1 MNHLKPYS
9 VFLLTEHQDPFQ
21 VPELMPDDVAL
32 LLQENLAKNEF
43 HPDEKIWPVI
53 WDFAGQDIYRSI
65 HPIFMSTE
73 DIYLLVFD
81 LTKKLSEK
89 AVCRVNVGHI
99 EHPVTARD
107 DEDTNLDHLLRWM
120 DLIHS
125 LKKGNQKEKEGI
137 SYPPVILVGTHAD
150 CVDDPIKKMELVKQ
164 KCLRVFCKHSYLP
177 HIRVCLSIDNT
188 KAGKSVDQEEIE
200 NFRIKILE
208 VADKMPHTKKLI
220 PLQWHRVEKEIIQPK
235 WQRRKFLF
243 KESFR
248 ENIVLPY
255 CTFEKEDD
263 FDKLV
268 HFLHSRG
275 TIVYHELEND
285 EEKGGLVILD
295 PQWLI
300 NIFCKIINVNPQKN
314 EPWSIETDR
323 KELAEK
329 GILSRRLIDYTCED
343 ESVNSIKDCL
353 ISLMDKFNLI
363 CHCLQE
369 KGESQ
374 ILVPCMLR
382 TAIKYQ
388 DKESETGSTVPIYL
402 TFQTAYVP
410 SGLFPRLIVLF
421 VKNPQYTNMYELT
434 SNKAE
439 FVLDKNNNHP
449 FQLECYKSVIKLG
462 FRKADGSL
470 TQEHYE
476 YVLR

>member
-1 MNHLKPYS
+1 MPEEVAS
-9 VFLLTEHQDPFQ
+9 LLE
-21 VPELMPDDVAL
+21 
-32 LLQENLAKNEF
+32 ENLAKNEL
-43 HPDEKIWPVI
+43 HPDEKIWPEI
-53 WDFAGQDIYRSI
+53 WDFAGQDIYRAI

-81 LTKKLSEK
+81 LKKKLSEK
-89 AVCRVNVGHI
+89 AVCRVNVDQK
-99 EHPVTARD
+99 EHAVTARD
-107 DEDTNLDHLLRWM
+107 GEDTNLDHLLRWL

-125 LKKGNQKEKEGI
+125 LVKGNQKDEEGFL
-137 SYPPVILVGTHAD
+137 YPPVILVGTHAD
-150 CVDDPIKKMELVKQ
+150 GVESPSKKMELVIE
-164 KCLRVFCKHSYLP
+164 KCKRVICKESYLP
-177 HIRVCLSIDNT
+177 HIRGCLSIDNT

-200 NFRIKILE
+200 NLRAKILE

-235 WQRRKFLF
+235 WRRENFLP

-248 ENIVLPY
+248 KNIVLPN

-263 FDKLV
+263 FEELV

-275 TIVYHELEND
+275 TIVYHEHEYD
-285 EEKGGLVILD
+285 EKKEGLVILD

-300 NIFCKIINVNPQKN
+300 NIFCKIINVNPQEN
-314 EPWSIETDR
+314 DPLFIEADR

-329 GILSRRLIDYTCED
+329 GILSRRLIDYTCND
-343 ESVNSIKDCL
+343 EGVNSIKDCL

-363 CHCLQE
+363 CHCRQE
-369 KGESQ
+369 KGQKGESQ

-388 DKESETGSTVPIYL
+388 DKESETGSPVPIYL
-402 TFQTAYVP
+402 TFQTEYVP
-410 SGLFPRLIVLF
+410 NGLFSRLIVLF

-434 SNKAE
+434 SSKAG
-439 FVLDKNNNHP
+439 FVLDKNDNHL
-449 FQLECYKSVIKLG
+449 FQMERYKSVIKLG

>member
-1 MNHLKPYS
+1 MPEEVAS
-9 VFLLTEHQDPFQ
+9 LLE
-21 VPELMPDDVAL
+21 
-32 LLQENLAKNEF
+32 ENLAKNEF
-43 HPDEKIWPVI
+43 HPDEKIWPEI
-53 WDFAGQDIYRSI
+53 WDFAGQDIYRAI

-81 LTKKLSEK
+81 LKKKLSEK
-89 AVCRVNVGHI
+89 AVCRVNVGQK
-99 EHPVTARD
+99 EHVVTARD

-125 LKKGNQKEKEGI
+125 LVKGNQQDEEGFL
-137 SYPPVILVGTHAD
+137 YPPVILVGTHAD
-150 CVDDPIKKMELVKQ
+150 GVESPIKKMELVIE
-164 KCLRVFCKHSYLP
+164 KCKRVICKESYLP
-177 HIRVCLSIDNT
+177 HIRGCLSIDNT

-200 NFRIKILE
+200 NLRAKILE

-235 WQRRKFLF
+235 WQSRKFLLE
-243 KESFR
+243 ESFR
-248 ENIVLPY
+248 ESIVLPH

-263 FDKLV
+263 FEELV
-268 HFLHSRG
+268 RFLHSRG
-275 TIVYHELEND
+275 TIVYHEHEYD
-285 EEKGGLVILD
+285 EKKEGLVILD

-300 NIFCKIINVNPQKN
+300 NIFCKIINVNPQEN
-314 EPWSIETDR
+314 DPLFIQADR

-329 GILSRRLIDYTCED
+329 GILSRRLIDYTCND
-343 ESVNSIKDCL
+343 EGVNSIKDCL

-363 CHCLQE
+363 CHCRQE
-369 KGESQ
+369 NGQKCESQ

-388 DKESETGSTVPIYL
+388 DKESETGSPVPIYL
-402 TFQTAYVP
+402 TFQTEYVP
-410 SGLFPRLIVLF
+410 NGLFSRLIVLF

-439 FVLDKNNNHP
+439 FVLDKNNNDL
-449 FQLECYKSVIKLG
+449 FQMECYKSVIKLG

>member
-1 MNHLKPYS
+1 MPPS
-9 VFLLTEHQDPFQ
+9 VVFL
-21 VPELMPDDVAL
+21 VA
-32 LLQENLAKNEF
+32 ENLEKKEF
-43 HPDEKIWPVI
+43 HPDENIWPII
-53 WDFAGQDIYRSI
+53 WDFAGQDIYRAI

-81 LTKKLSEK
+81 LTKELSEK
-89 AVCRVNVGHI
+89 AVCRVNVGQK
-99 EHPVTARD
+99 EHAVTARD

-125 LKKGNQKEKEGI
+125 LKKRNQKEKEGI

-150 CVDDPIKKMELVKQ
+150 CVDDPSKEMELVKQ
-164 KCLRVFCKHSYLP
+164 KCLRVLCKNSYLP

-200 NFRIKILE
+200 TLRQKILN

-220 PLQWHRVEKEIIQPK
+220 PLQWHRVEKEIIRQK
-235 WQRRKFLF
+235 WTKDQRPKFLF

-248 ENIVLPY
+248 KDIVLPY

-263 FDKLV
+263 FDELV
-268 HFLHSRG
+268 YFLHSRG

-300 NIFCKIINVNPQKN
+300 NIFCKIINVNPQEN
-314 EPWSIETDR
+314 EPLFIETDR

-329 GILSRRLIDYTCED
+329 GILSRRLIDYTCKA

-363 CHCLQE
+363 CHCRQE

-382 TAIKYQ
+382 PAIKYQ
-388 DKESETGSTVPIYL
+388 DKESETGSPAPIYL

-410 SGLFPRLIVLF
+410 SGLFSRLIVLF
-421 VKNPQYTNMYELT
+421 VKNPQYTNMYKLK

-439 FVLDKNNNHP
+439 FVLDKNNDHL
-449 FQLECYKSVIKLG
+449 FQMECYKSVIKLG

-470 TQEHYE
+470 PQEHYE
-476 YVLR
+476 YVVR

>member
-1 MNHLKPYS
+1 M
-9 VFLLTEHQDPFQ
+9 
-21 VPELMPDDVAL
+21 PEDVAL
-32 LLQENLAKNEF
+32 PLTENLRKKEF
-43 HPDEKIWPVI
+43 HPVENIWPII
-53 WDFAGQDIYRSI
+53 WDFAGQDIYRAI

-81 LTKKLSEK
+81 LTKELSEK
-89 AVCRVNVGHI
+89 AVCRGNVGQK
-99 EHPVTARD
+99 EHAVTARD

-125 LKKGNQKEKEGI
+125 LKKRNQKKKEGI

-150 CVDDPIKKMELVKQ
+150 CVDDPSKEMELVKQ
-164 KCLRVFCKHSYLP
+164 KCLRVLCKNSYLP

-188 KAGKSVDQEEIE
+188 KAGQFIDQEEIRNLRE
-200 NFRIKILE
+200 TILE
-208 VADKMPHTKKLI
+208 VADKMPHTKKPI
-220 PLQWHRVEKEIIQPK
+220 PLQWHRVEKEIIQQK
-235 WQRRKFLF
+235 WQRPKPFLF

-248 ENIVLPY
+248 KDIVLPY
-255 CTFEKEDD
+255 CTFKKEDD
-263 FDKLV
+263 FDELV
-268 HFLHSRG
+268 YFLHSRG

-300 NIFCKIINVNPQKN
+300 NIFCKIINVNPQEN

-329 GILSRRLIDYTCED
+329 GILSKRLIDYTCQD

-363 CHCLQE
+363 CHCRQE
-369 KGESQ
+369 KGESR

-382 TAIKYQ
+382 PAIKYH
-388 DKESETGSTVPIYL
+388 DKESETGSPAPIYL

-410 SGLFPRLIVLF
+410 NGLFSRLIVLF
-421 VKNPQYTNMYELT
+421 VKNPQYTNMYKLT

-439 FVLDKNNNHP
+439 FVLDKNNNHL
-449 FQLECYKSVIKLG
+449 FQMECYKSVIKLG

-470 TQEHYE
+470 NQKHYE
-476 YVLR
+476 RVLR

>member
-1 MNHLKPYS
+1 
-9 VFLLTEHQDPFQ
+9 
-21 VPELMPDDVAL
+21 MPDDVAL
-32 LLQENLAKNEF
+32 LLEENLAKNEF
-43 HPDEKIWPVI
+43 HPDEKIWPLI
-53 WDFAGQDIYRSI
+53 WDFAGQDIYRAI

-81 LTKKLSEK
+81 LTEKLSEK
-89 AVCRVNVGHI
+89 AVCRVNVGHK

-125 LKKGNQKEKEGI
+125 LKKGNQKEKEKEDI

-150 CVDDPIKKMELVKQ
+150 CVDSPNKEMKLVKQ
-164 KCLRVFCKHSYLP
+164 KCSRVFCKQSYLP

-200 NFRIKILE
+200 NLREKILE
-208 VADKMPHTKKLI
+208 IADKMPHTKKTI

-235 WQRRKFLF
+235 WKGRKFLF

-263 FDKLV
+263 FEELV

-275 TIVYHELEND
+275 TIVYHEHEYD
-285 EEKGGLVILD
+285 EKKQGLVILD

-300 NIFCKIINVNPQKN
+300 NIFCKIINVNPQEN
-314 EPWSIETDR
+314 EPWFIEEDR
-323 KELAEK
+323 KELAET
-329 GILSRRLIDYTCED
+329 GILSRRLIDYTCKD

-369 KGESQ
+369 KGESPAESQ

-388 DKESETGSTVPIYL
+388 DKESETGSPVPIYL

-410 SGLFPRLIVLF
+410 NGLFSRLIVLF

-439 FVLDKNNNHP
+439 FVLDKNNNHL
-449 FQLECYKSVIKLG
+449 FQMECYKSVIKLG
-462 FRKADGSL
+462 FRKANGSL

>member
-1 MNHLKPYS
+1 MAYEA
-9 VFLLTEHQDPFQ
+9 T
-21 VPELMPDDVAL
+21 L
-32 LLQENLAKNEF
+32 LLARNLAVDEF
-43 HPDEKIWPVI
+43 QSDEKIWPVI
-53 WDFAGQDIYRSI
+53 WDFAGQDIYRAI
-65 HPIFMSTE
+65 HPMFMSTD

-81 LTKKLSEK
+81 LTKKLSQK
-89 AVCRVNVGHI
+89 AVCRVNVGHK
-99 EHPVTARD
+99 EHAVTARD

-125 LKKGNQKEKEGI
+125 LKKGNQKEEECI
-137 SYPPVILVGTHAD
+137 SYPPVILVGTHSD
-150 CVDDPIKKMELVKQ
+150 CVDDPSKEMELVKQ
-164 KCLRVFCKHSYLP
+164 KCARVFCKHSYLP

-188 KAGKSVDQEEIE
+188 NAGKSVDQEEIE
-200 NFRIKILE
+200 NLREKILE
-208 VADKMPHTKKLI
+208 VADKMPHTKKPI
-220 PLQWHRVEKEIIQPK
+220 PLQWHRVEREIILPK

-263 FDKLV
+263 FEELV

-275 TIVYHELEND
+275 TIVYHELQND
-285 EEKGGLVILD
+285 GEKGGLVILD

-300 NIFCKIINVNPQKN
+300 NIFCKIINVNPQEN
-314 EPWSIETDR
+314 EPLSIDADR

-329 GILSRRLIDYTCED
+329 GILSRRLIDYTCKD
-343 ESVNSIKDCL
+343 EGVNPIKDCL

-369 KGESQ
+369 KGESR

-382 TAIKYQ
+382 TAIKNQ
-388 DKESETGSTVPIYL
+388 DESETGSPVPVYL

-410 SGLFPRLIVLF
+410 SGLFTRLLVLF
-421 VKNPQYTNMYELT
+421 VKNPQYANMYELT

-439 FVLDKNNNHP
+439 FVLDKNNSHL
-449 FQLECYKSVIKLG
+449 FQMECYKSVIKLG
-462 FRKADGSL
+462 FRNADGSL

>member
-1 MNHLKPYS
+1 
-9 VFLLTEHQDPFQ
+9 
-21 VPELMPDDVAL
+21 MPDDAAL
-32 LLQENLAKNEF
+32 LLEENLAKYEF
-43 HPDEKIWPVI
+43 HPDVKIWPVI
-53 WDFAGQDIYRSI
+53 WDFAGQDIYRAI
-65 HPIFMSTE
+65 HPIFMSAE
-73 DIYLLVFD
+73 DINLLAFD

-150 CVDDPIKKMELVKQ
+150 CVDDPIKEMELVKQ
-164 KCLRVFCKHSYLP
+164 KCSRVFCKHSYLP
-177 HIRVCLSIDNT
+177 HIRVCLPIDNT
-188 KAGKSVDQEEIE
+188 KAGKSVDQEEIKNLRE
-200 NFRIKILE
+200 RILE
-208 VADKMPHTKKLI
+208 VADKMPHTKKPI
-220 PLQWHRVEKEIIQPK
+220 PLQWHRVEKKIIQPK
-235 WQRRKFLF
+235 WQSRKFLLE
-243 KESFR
+243 ESFR
-248 ENIVLPY
+248 ESIVLPH

-263 FDKLV
+263 FVELV
-268 HFLHSRG
+268 RFLHSRG
-275 TIVYHELEND
+275 TIVYHEHEYD
-285 EEKGGLVILD
+285 EKKEGLVILD

-300 NIFCKIINVNPQKN
+300 NIFCQIINVNPQEN
-314 EPWSIETDR
+314 DPWFIEEDR
-323 KELAEK
+323 KELAER
-329 GILSRRLIDYTCED
+329 GILSRRLVDYTCKD

-369 KGESQ
+369 KGESR

-382 TAIKYQ
+382 TAIKNE
-388 DKESETGSTVPIYL
+388 DESQTGSPAPIYL
-402 TFQTAYVP
+402 VFQTAYVP

-439 FVLDKNNNHP
+439 FVLDKNNNHL
-449 FQLECYKSVIKLG
+449 FQMECYKSVIKLG
-462 FRKADGSL
+462 FRKADGRL
-470 TQEHYE
+470 PQEHYE